1 MKELLD
7 FVVRVAGLAGKEILD
22 VYKNSDFEVEI
33 KEDNSPLTI
42 ADKRAHEKIMEHLSK
57 TNIPVLSEEG
67 IDIPY
72 SERKNWKELWIVD
85 PLDGTKEFIKRNGEF
100 TVNIALVRNGL
111 PVLGVIHAPVK
122 GITYWGCEGLG
133 SGKVEAAANQKL
145 PIKNENKPYKIIG
158 SRSHMSPETE
168 EYVNELKKTHTELE
182 MVSMGSSLKI
192 CLVAEGEANEYPRF
206 APTMEWDTA
215 AGHAIAKFAGKNFI
229 DWTTKKEMTYN
240 RENLRNNWFLVK

>member
-1 MKELLD
+1 MKELLNI
-7 FVVRVAGLAGKEILD
+7 AIEAAKEAGKEILD
-22 VYKNSDFEVEI
+22 VYNNSNFEVEI

-42 ADKRAHEKIMEHLSK
+42 ADKRAHEKIVEYLSK

-67 IDIPY
+67 ADIPY

-111 PVLGVIHAPVK
+111 PILGVIHVPVK
-122 GITYWGCEGLG
+122 EITYWGCEGLG
-133 SGKVEAAANQKL
+133 SEKTNQKL
-145 PIKNENKPYKIIG
+145 PIKNENKPYKIVG
-158 SRSHMSPETE
+158 SRSHMSAETE
-168 EYVNELKKTHTELE
+168 EYVNELRKTHSELE

-215 AGHAIAKFAGKNFI
+215 AGHAIAKFAGKQFI
-229 DWTTKKEMTYN
+229 DYTTKNEMTYN